1 MSCEDQGHVKVLART
16 LGAAAD
22 SLNDVATDDET
33 RAKLWDGLS
42 ATQRKALDEL
52 VACGK
57 RCERP
62 PQHVL
67 LALDAQITGGQ
78 IGVEADDAPPPKKAR
93 KEPAPAAEPA
103 PPAKPL
109 EQAARDRNLSSHD
122 RLRIIGAQLR
132 ADGASPPASAEAW
145 DGLLARLQEV
155 DRITAD
161 DLGTNAILGLIGDQI
176 IGHLLDLR
184 NSQGRRF
191 LRQTIKIPSSRKS
204 RVELIQ
210 PTQPSAVEKAV
221 AELAQDLVV
230 RYHHWRAHHR

>member
-22 SLNDVATDDET
+22 SLDEVAADDET

-57 RCERP
+57 RRER
-62 PQHVL
+62 
-67 LALDAQITGGQ
+67 
-78 IGVEADDAPPPKKAR
+78 EADDAPPPKKAR

-122 RLRIIGAQLR
+122 RLRIIGAQIR

-145 DGLLARLQEV
+145 DGLLARLQEL
-155 DRITAD
+155 DRLTTD

-184 NSQGRRF
+184 NSQGLRF
-191 LRQTIKIPSSRKS
+191 LRQTIKIPSSGKS

>member
-22 SLNDVATDDET
+22 SLDEVATDDET

-57 RCERP
+57 RRER
-62 PQHVL
+62 
-67 LALDAQITGGQ
+67 
-78 IGVEADDAPPPKKAR
+78 EADAAPPPKKAR
-93 KEPAPAAEPA
+93 KE
-103 PPAKPL
+103 
-109 EQAARDRNLSSHD
+109 LSAHD

-155 DRITAD
+155 DRITAGD
-161 DLGTNAILGLIGDQI
+161 PLLRVQLASTTGYGRPEPLFIDILPG
-176 IGHLLDLR
+176 LR
-184 NSQGRRF
+184 NSEGKFF
-191 LRQTIKIPSSRKS
+191 LRLSRNDPVNMAEKGY
-204 RVELIQ
+204 RDYEVELVQ
-210 PTQPSAVEKAV
+210 PAQPSAVEKAV
-221 AELAQDLVV
+221 AELARDLVEK
-230 RYHHWRAHHR
+230 YSQWRVHRRQKRAA

>member
-1 MSCEDQGHVKVLART
+1 MSDQKHVKVLART

-57 RCERP
+57 RRERP

-78 IGVEADDAPPPKKAR
+78 MGVEADDAPPPKKAR

-122 RLRIIGAQLR
+122 RLRIIGAQIR

-145 DGLLARLQEV
+145 DGLLARLQEL
-155 DRITAD
+155 DRLTTD

-230 RYHHWRAHHR
+230 RYHQWRAHHR

>member
-22 SLNDVATDDET
+22 SLDEVATDDET

-57 RCERP
+57 RRER
-62 PQHVL
+62 
-67 LALDAQITGGQ
+67 
-78 IGVEADDAPPPKKAR
+78 EADAAPPPKKAR

-122 RLRIIGAQLR
+122 RLRIIGAQIR

-145 DGLLARLQEV
+145 DGLLARLQEL
-155 DRITAD
+155 DRLTTD

-184 NSQGRRF
+184 NSQGLRF
-191 LRQTIKIPSSRKS
+191 LRQTIKIPSSGKS

-230 RYHHWRAHHR
+230 RYHQWRAHHR

>member
-1 MSCEDQGHVKVLART
+1 MSDQKHVKVLART

-22 SLNDVATDDET
+22 SLDEVAADDET

-57 RCERP
+57 RRER
-62 PQHVL
+62 
-67 LALDAQITGGQ
+67 
-78 IGVEADDAPPPKKAR
+78 EADAAPPPKKAR
-93 KEPAPAAEPA
+93 KE
-103 PPAKPL
+103 
-109 EQAARDRNLSSHD
+109 LSSHD

-184 NSQGRRF
+184 NSQGLRF
-191 LRQTIKIPSSRKS
+191 LRQTIKIPSSGKS

-230 RYHHWRAHHR
+230 RYHQRRAHHR

>member
-22 SLNDVATDDET
+22 SLDEVATDDET

-57 RCERP
+57 RRER
-62 PQHVL
+62 
-67 LALDAQITGGQ
+67 
-78 IGVEADDAPPPKKAR
+78 EADDAPPPKKAR
-93 KEPAPAAEPA
+93 KE
-103 PPAKPL
+103 L
-109 EQAARDRNLSSHD
+109 SARD

-155 DRITAD
+155 DRITAGD
-161 DLGTNAILGLIGDQI
+161 PLLRVQLASTSGFGRPEPLFIDILPG
-176 IGHLLDLR
+176 LR
-184 NSQGRRF
+184 NSEGKFF
-191 LRQTIKIPSSRKS
+191 LRLSRNDPVNMVEKGY
-204 RVELIQ
+204 RDYEVELVQ
-210 PTQPSAVEKAV
+210 PAQPSAVEKAV
-221 AELAQDLVV
+221 AELARDLVEK
-230 RYHHWRAHHR
+230 YSQWRVHRREKRAA